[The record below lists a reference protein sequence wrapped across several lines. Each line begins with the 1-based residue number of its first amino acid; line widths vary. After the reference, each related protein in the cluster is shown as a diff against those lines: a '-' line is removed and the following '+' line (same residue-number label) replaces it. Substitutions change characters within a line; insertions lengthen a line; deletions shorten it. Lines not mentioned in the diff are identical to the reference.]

1 MGLFESKYSKAKH
14 LNEEVLMFVNDVIEA
29 QNEFEATKLILNK
42 IEEEKDAILKSL
54 GETKPIS
61 QKITKSSIE
70 SIMKYNDWIVEFY
83 EDSLSDYFSLSNCLK
98 ELALYV
104 FNDEDFKPHEVN
116 EVLTNAIDFCKE
128 LNSSIKELIS
138 VSYDAIDSS
147 IKSEIAGIYIQHK
160 KKIES
165 VTSNVNKNINITLYA
180 ITDRLAFIK
189 LLYVVENEIS
199 KISTASDYDES
210 IEAKISESI
219 KFLLSENDK
228 IKEERSCYTVKDY
241 PSKFF
246 NDCIEKFDKIT
257 TANEYLEF
265 LDKIVADCKKNIENC
280 KEVSSTS
287 NYTNRITSVINSA
300 FGI

>member
-14 LNEEVLMFVNDVIEA
+14 LNEEVLIFVNDVIEA
-29 QNEFEATKLILNK
+29 LNEFEATKLILNK
-42 IEEEKDAILKSL
+42 IEEEKDAIFNSL
-54 GETKPIS
+54 DETKPIS

-83 EDSLSDYFSLSNCLK
+83 EDSLSDYYSLSNYLK

-116 EVLTNAIDFCKE
+116 EVLANAIDFCKE
-128 LNSSIKELIS
+128 LRSSIKELIS
-138 VSYDAIDSS
+138 VSFDAINSS

-160 KKIES
+160 KIES
-165 VTSNVNKNINITLYA
+165 VTSNINKNINITLYA

-189 LLYVVENEIS
+189 LLYVVENELS
-199 KISTASDYDES
+199 KISTASDSDES

-219 KFLLSENDK
+219 KFLLSENDI
-228 IKEERSCYTVKDY
+228 IKEERSCHTVKDY

-246 NDCIEKFDKIT
+246 NDCIEKFDEIT
-257 TANEYLEF
+257 TANEYLEI
-265 LDKIVADCKKNIENC
+265 LDKIVADCKENIENC
-280 KEVSSTS
+280 KELSSTS
-287 NYTNRITSVINSA
+287 NYTNRITSIINSA